1 MQNNLQDLNYKESL
15 IFKTLTNFYKNKN
28 NLDILLQILNQ
39 NSNISLRILDW
50 LVTNYSKKYN
60 VWYEVYKN
68 GEKNIF
74 NVYLSYKNQLKAY
87 SKKNFD
93 PFCRRNRISI
103 NLKEINENYNTT
115 IITTIGQL
123 NFFKWFIENKII
135 NYVLINLN
143 KIDEDMNLTLNYLK
157 NDTNKRKELSN
168 NKINKFNLISQEI
181 NISFE

>member
-1 MQNNLQDLNYKESL
+1 MQNLSHKEIL
-15 IFKTLTNFYKNKN
+15 IFKTLLTFYKNKN
-28 NLDILLQILNQ
+28 NLDIFLDTLNQ

-60 VWYEVYKN
+60 VWYELFKN
-68 GEKNIF
+68 GEKMIF

-93 PFCRRNRISI
+93 PFCRRNRIAI
-103 NLKEINENYNTT
+103 DLKEINENYSST

-143 KIDEDMNLTLNYLK
+143 KIDEDMNLTLQYLK
-157 NDTNKRKELSN
+157 NDSSKRKELSN
-168 NKINKFNLISQEI
+168 NKINKFNLISKDVAI
-181 NISFE
+181 KFE

>member
-68 GEKNIF
+68 GE
-74 NVYLSYKNQLKAY
+74 
-87 SKKNFD
+87 
-93 PFCRRNRISI
+93 
-103 NLKEINENYNTT
+103 NLFVEEI
-115 IITTIGQL
+115 
-123 NFFKWFIENKII
+123 
-135 NYVLINLN
+135 
-143 KIDEDMNLTLNYLK
+143 
-157 NDTNKRKELSN
+157 ELV
-168 NKINKFNLISQEI
+168 
-181 NISFE
+181 